1 MYPKLNIDNFH
12 HKAISDFALRGEWP
26 EDVLIQTK
34 TLEDG
39 KILED
44 GNSDLAFVTIDGAD
58 AKDFDDAI
66 FCERRNKNFILKVAI
81 ADVSFFVKPGSPLDT
96 EAQKRATS
104 VYMPKKVLPMIP
116 KKLSNDLCSLVPYQP
131 RRVLV
136 AEIVFDADGELLN
149 YNFVRTS
156 IRSVARLT
164 YDEVNDFFTNGFPVE
179 AKFVDSLTQ
188 SKILFQKL
196 SEKRAT
202 RGALDFTLPEPYFTF
217 EQNGE
222 IKNVRSRSR
231 GTSHRIIEEFMLI
244 ANICAADF
252 LKNHYQKSIRRIH
265 DYPDAQKIERLSNI
279 LKKRGINWEGSP
291 EDLENL
297 SIFLKNISKRP
308 DAQIL
313 NTLILQS
320 MQRAE
325 YSTKKIGHFGLM
337 YKNYTH
343 FTSPIRRYPDL
354 LVHRMIISILEKIEF
369 DSDFLEDLLVHCS
382 ERERSAEFAS
392 KQVLQNLLCE
402 HAKKFSGH
410 RFHGFISGVQEYG
423 LFVEIPK
430 LFTSGMLHISE
441 MPTDNYKY
449 DSWSKTLKGNRR
461 GNNFNVGDQIEVEI
475 GNINAF
481 EGKISLHY

>member
-1 MYPKLNIDNFH
+1 MCLKLNLDNFH

-202 RGALDFTLPEPYFTF
+202 RGALDFYSARTIFYF
-217 EQNGE
+217 
-222 IKNVRSRSR
+222 
-231 GTSHRIIEEFMLI
+231 
-244 ANICAADF
+244 
-252 LKNHYQKSIRRIH
+252 
-265 DYPDAQKIERLSNI
+265 
-279 LKKRGINWEGSP
+279 
-291 EDLENL
+291 
-297 SIFLKNISKRP
+297 
-308 DAQIL
+308 
-313 NTLILQS
+313 
-320 MQRAE
+320 
-325 YSTKKIGHFGLM
+325 
-337 YKNYTH
+337 
-343 FTSPIRRYPDL
+343 
-354 LVHRMIISILEKIEF
+354 
-369 DSDFLEDLLVHCS
+369 
-382 ERERSAEFAS
+382 
-392 KQVLQNLLCE
+392 
-402 HAKKFSGH
+402 
-410 RFHGFISGVQEYG
+410 
-423 LFVEIPK
+423 
-430 LFTSGMLHISE
+430 
-441 MPTDNYKY
+441 
-449 DSWSKTLKGNRR
+449 
-461 GNNFNVGDQIEVEI
+461 
-475 GNINAF
+475 
-481 EGKISLHY
+481 